1 MFQGKLLKQSE
12 LKDVA
17 EIFINK
23 NFADAS
29 PELKLHDKHAQ
40 RLLETAIKYHETLA
54 HVVSGVE
61 ELAKQGSIMSLT
73 YEDRAK
79 SNQSISRAN
88 EDIAVVANHQA
99 DTATECAV
107 FSGQFQNE
115 FNDLLIET
123 QEMDAKSEKTKKISE
138 AGLVSLQSFLEE
150 IQKSNEVFMNLS
162 EKLTQFDASLNKI
175 NQVVATI
182 SGIASQINLLSLN
195 ASIEAARAGEAGKG
209 FAVVASEVKKLAED
223 SDLASKNIEKDIK
236 AIASEM
242 HMMME
247 LVGQEKESVEN
258 QSSAIGSVS
267 SGMEEIND
275 AISDLMTG
283 QRKINNKVK
292 TMYSTNQELLDK
304 INEIAALTQ
313 EYAATSQ
320 VVSSASMEANSK
332 DEMILEMLH
341 RFNVTTTEQM
351 KYLEDFKIRREEIKK
366 KRIGVV
372 CLEQAEFYR
381 EVEDAAYATGE
392 KLGIEVVCTA
402 PKRYNVE
409 EQEKIFRGFIKEG
422 MDGII
427 LAPSDASRLKA
438 AIDEAVSA
446 GIKVA
451 CIDMDAPNTKRNIFV
466 TSDSYKGG
474 AMAGEVSAKSLHGK
488 GKVLVFLA
496 AAAVPT
502 VQERYRGFA
511 EQLGKYPEIHILKK
525 EEQKDT
531 DITVTKT
538 MLEALIKKHP
548 DFDLLF
554 LVTADSGEVAIDIYR
569 KMSLKKQLI
578 ILSKSDSITKAVKEG
593 IVTSQIVQRN
603 ELWGEMAVKRL
614 NDMFAGNPCN
624 SFEDTSMYDI
634 NQYNYK
640 IFDKSRKG

>member
-1 MFQGKLLKQSE
+1 MFQGKLLKRSE
-12 LKDVA
+12 LADVA
-17 EIFINK
+17 EIFISK

-29 PELKLHDKHAQ
+29 PDLKLHDGHAK
-40 RLLETAIKYHETLA
+40 RLLETALEYHEALA
-54 HVVSGVE
+54 HVVAGVE
-61 ELAKQGSIMSLT
+61 ELAKQGSILSLT

-79 SNQSISRAN
+79 SNQSISQAN
-88 EDIAVVANHQA
+88 EDIAVVASHQA
-99 DTATECAV
+99 ETATQCAV

-115 FNDLLIET
+115 FDDLLTET

-138 AGLVSLQSFLEE
+138 AGQESLQAFLGE

-162 EKLTQFDASLNKI
+162 DKLVQFDASLKKI

-223 SDLASKNIEKDIK
+223 SDLASKNIEKDIQ
-236 AIASEM
+236 AITSEM
-242 HMMME
+242 HIMMN
-247 LVGQEKESVEN
+247 LVGQEKEGVVN
-258 QSSAIGSVS
+258 QSNAIGSVS
-267 SGMEEIND
+267 SGMEEINH

-292 TMYSTNQELLDK
+292 NMYSTNQELLDK

-332 DEMILEMLH
+332 DEMILEMLQ
-341 RFNVTTTEQM
+341 RFNMNTTELM
-351 KYLEDFKIRREEIKK
+351 RYLEGFKIRREASRK

-372 CLEQAEFYR
+372 CLEQAPFYR
-381 EVEDAAYATGE
+381 EVEDAAYATGDR
-392 KLGIEVVCTA
+392 LGIEVVCTA
-402 PKRYNVE
+402 PKRFNVE
-409 EQEKIFRGFIKEG
+409 EQERIFRNFVKEG

-427 LAPSDASRLKA
+427 IAPGDANRLKS
-438 AIDEAVSA
+438 AIDEAVAA

-451 CIDMDAPNTKRNIFV
+451 CIDMDAPNTKRDIFV
-466 TSDSYKGG
+466 TSDSYRGG
-474 AMAGEVSAKSLHGK
+474 ALAGEVAAKGLGGK
-488 GKVLVFLA
+488 GRVLVFLA

-511 EQLGKYPEIHILKK
+511 EELSKYPGIKILKK

-531 DITVTKT
+531 DITVTRT
-538 MLEALIKKHP
+538 MLEALIKQHP
-548 DFDLLF
+548 DFDLLY
-554 LVTADSGEVAIDIYR
+554 LVTADSGEVAVELY
-569 KMSLKKQLI
+569 KKLGLKKQLVV
-578 ILSKSDSITKAVKEG
+578 LSKSDVITAAVKEG

-614 NDMFAGNPCN
+614 NDMFAGKACN

-640 IFDKSRKG
+640 IFDKSRK

>member
-1 MFQGKLLKQSE
+1 MFQGKLLKRSE
-12 LKDVA
+12 LAEVA
-17 EIFINK
+17 EIFISK

-29 PELKLHDKHAQ
+29 PDLKLHDGHAK
-40 RLLETAIKYHETLA
+40 RLLETALEYHEALA
-54 HVVSGVE
+54 HVVAGVE
-61 ELAKQGSIMSLT
+61 ELAQQGSIISLT

-88 EDIAVVANHQA
+88 EDIAVVASHQA
-99 DTATECAV
+99 ETATQCAV

-115 FNDLLIET
+115 FDDLLTET

-138 AGLVSLQSFLEE
+138 AGQVSLQAFLGE

-162 EKLTQFDASLNKI
+162 QKLTQFDDSLKKI

-223 SDLASKNIEKDIK
+223 SDLASKNIEKDIQ
-236 AIASEM
+236 AITSEM
-242 HMMME
+242 HVMME
-247 LVGQEKESVEN
+247 LVGQEKEGVVN
-258 QSSAIGSVS
+258 QSNAIGSVS
-267 SGMEEIND
+267 SGMEEINH

-332 DEMILEMLH
+332 DEMILEMLQ
-341 RFNVTTTEQM
+341 RFNMNTTQLM
-351 KYLEDFKIRREEIKK
+351 RYLEGFKIRRETTRK

-372 CLEQAEFYR
+372 CLEQAPFYR

-392 KLGIEVVCTA
+392 RLGIEVVCTA
-402 PKRYNVE
+402 PKRFNVE
-409 EQEKIFRGFIKEG
+409 EQERIFRDFVKEG

-427 LAPSDASRLKA
+427 IAPGDANRLKA
-438 AIDEAVSA
+438 AIDEAVAA

-451 CIDMDAPNTKRNIFV
+451 CIDMDAPNTKRDIFV
-466 TSDSYKGG
+466 TSDSYRGG
-474 AMAGEVSAKSLHGK
+474 ALAGEVAVKDLGGK

-511 EQLGKYPEIHILKK
+511 EQLGKHPEIKILKK

-531 DITVTKT
+531 DIAVTKT
-538 MLEALIKKHP
+538 MLEALIKQHP
-548 DFDLLF
+548 DFDLLY
-554 LVTADSGEVAIDIYR
+554 LVTADSGEVAIELYR
-569 KMSLKKQLI
+569 RLGLKKQLV
-578 ILSKSDSITKAVKEG
+578 ILSKGDGITAAVKEG

-614 NDMFAGNPCN
+614 SDMFAGKACN

-640 IFDKSRKG
+640 IYDKSRK